1 MANHK
6 IEMTEGCVSYCYLID
21 DKDFD
26 NYSDESLMNM
36 IKSLIEK
43 LSIQKTV
50 NYIIDVLDSWQ
61 CIENNNTIGT
71 YKMSDKFATLW
82 SYIAYCI
89 NVYYNVE
96 KNVTDNSVID
106 GMNNYVSSLTE
117 EDGKELK
124 AYLTDI
130 VINIVGEDRGWI
142 EQFLQ
147 NLVRN
152 DNDTKY
158 ESLGRC
164 EECGDYIEK
173 YTLKL

>member
-26 NYSDESLMNM
+26 KYSDDSLMD
-36 IKSLIEK
+36 IIRILIEK

-50 NYIIDVLDSWQ
+50 DYIIDVLDSYQ
-61 CIENNNTIGT
+61 CIENGYTIDT
-71 YKMSDKFATLW
+71 YKMDDKFVTLW
-82 SYIAYCI
+82 SYIVYCI
-89 NVYYNVE
+89 NVYYNID
-96 KNVTDNSVID
+96 KNVVDKAVID
-106 GMNNYVSSLTE
+106 DMNNYVLTLTE

-124 AYLTDI
+124 AYLT
-130 VINIVGEDRGWI
+130 NIVMEIIGEDRGWI

-152 DNDTKY
+152 DCDTEY
-158 ESLGRC
+158 ESLDRC